1 MLQNLR
7 KAPQVFLQNRGKD
20 FWNRSAISEMTLL
33 YIAKNITSVQILC
46 SLNAK
51 TADMLE
57 KTTKTTT
64 TTTKHTKKQKNAYAS
79 DDSTFW

>member
-51 TADMLE
+51 TTDMLE

-79 DDSTFW
+79 DDSTF

>member
-20 FWNRSAISEMTLL
+20 FWNRSAISEMNLL

-57 KTTKTTT
+57 KTTTTTT

-79 DDSTFW
+79 DDSTF

>member
-79 DDSTFW
+79 DDSTF

>member
-46 SLNAK
+46 SRNAK

-57 KTTKTTT
+57 KTTTTTT

-79 DDSTFW
+79 DDSTF

>member
-57 KTTKTTT
+57 KTTTTTT

-79 DDSTFW
+79 HDSTF

>member
-33 YIAKNITSVQILC
+33 YITKNITSVQILC

-51 TADMLE
+51 IADMLE
-57 KTTKTTT
+57 KTTTTTT

-79 DDSTFW
+79 DDSTF

>member
-57 KTTKTTT
+57 KTTTTTTT

-79 DDSTFW
+79 DDSTF